1 AYWTEDH
8 IPSLIKFLAAHK
20 SEASDEMNF
29 KIGVFQA
36 MAAHF
41 LELLKDMS
49 IFFQVLVSQCN
60 SHFQIQKQYKIV
72 LDIKSQSGFSRFSW
86 DNEFSASI
94 DSTSEVVWAVY
105 VKEFFL
111 HSDAAPFRNKGW
123 PYFNEVDALL

>member
-1 AYWTEDH
+1 
-8 IPSLIKFLAAHK
+8 
-20 SEASDEMNF
+20 
-29 KIGVFQA
+29 
-36 MAAHF
+36 
-41 LELLKDMS
+41 MS

-111 HSDAAPFRNKGW
+111 FSLQTIYLIFDSRGTLMLHHFAIRDGHTSMKLMLFCLP
-123 PYFNEVDALL
+123 LL